1 NSDDQTVLAL
11 AVICQALASAQRPA
25 AYYEEWGVIAAPNLF
40 GRSGTYQALLN
51 FRADGAWG
59 ISPHMIPHHS
69 LHAVSGTISQ
79 ALRMHGPNFGISGG
93 PNAAAEAFLVAAT
106 LLSNNS
112 VPGLWVVMTGHEPE
126 WLPGEV
132 RQDKGDDGMCLAAA
146 LALEPA
152 GATGR
157 SCLFVSPRTQ
167 KDDATF

>member
-1 NSDDQTVLAL
+1 MPAVHATATQDGPMQIPVSCWATARASAGRILDFRKNPGLPAGYDPPSGFAKNSDDQTVLAL

-79 ALRMHGPNFGISGG
+79 ALRG
-93 PNAAAEAFLVAAT
+93 
-106 LLSNNS
+106 LSI
-112 VPGLWVVMTGHEPE
+112 
-126 WLPGEV
+126 
-132 RQDKGDDGMCLAAA
+132 
-146 LALEPA
+146 
-152 GATGR
+152 
-157 SCLFVSPRTQ
+157 
-167 KDDATF
+167 